1 MDKKYAIYAVLFAI
15 FFSHAQEVALPT
27 DLRQHNLN
35 EFNSSLFNPVFSI
48 DRNNP
53 QSIAWWSRYQWQTI
67 DADPTSIFLNYS
79 RKINR
84 QSSLGAGFIQ
94 NNTGVFLNTG
104 GVLNYAYA
112 FNLDNNMQ
120 LSVGLNVFGFSSEIA
135 DDRYSPDPDILIP
148 QLVVS
153 NAFVM
158 QFAPGVRFSVDGFSV
173 GFTAENLIDY
183 NFSTNKSY
191 SESDEKIYLGMVDYQ
206 FPLTLFSG
214 VDNAYLRPLLYVKS
228 VPYGD
233 TQIGLNA
240 LLSSNKFWLQGGYN
254 SFYGLSGGLGGRFL
268 KHLSLGA
275 LIEYGMDADIKG
287 QDPSFEIIAAY
298 TLGSPDDRK
307 KVVGF
312 DVDEVEE
319 QEVLAE
325 MEKENQLKDEEQKAA
340 ELKMKEELTKAEAL
354 VIKNADK
361 KTKKPKRVR
370 GKKKKALAEEL
381 RLAQELEEAKR
392 LKEKQEAEALAK
404 AIQLKEQQR
413 LDSINSMEL
422 ALAKKIQEDL
432 DRIAARKKAGKS
444 VTQGHYEEADKIEG
458 EKAGFYLIGNVYGT
472 SRYRDIFVQNLKKKG
487 IDAKFFYLAK
497 TKWDYVYLER
507 FDTLSDAEAARDND
521 FNGKFSEKTWIFRII
536 GE

>member
-35 EFNSSLFNPVFSI
+35 EFNSSLFNPVFSL

-67 DADPTSIFLNYS
+67 DADPTSMFLNYS
-79 RKINR
+79 KKIND
-84 QSSLGAGFIQ
+84 QSAIGVGFIQ

-112 FNLDNNMQ
+112 FNFDNNMQ
-120 LSVGLNVFGFSSEIA
+120 LSLGLNVFGFSSEIA

-148 QLVVS
+148 QLQVS
-153 NAFVM
+153 NAFIM
-158 QFAPGVRFSVDGFSV
+158 QFAPGVRFSVDGFGV
-173 GFTAENLIDY
+173 GFTAENLFDY
-183 NFSTNKSY
+183 NFSTNKSF
-191 SESDEKIYLGMVDYQ
+191 SESDEKIYMGMVDYRL
-206 FPLTLFSG
+206 PLTLFDG
-214 VDNAYLRPLLYVKS
+214 ADNAYLQPLLYVKS

-233 TQIGLNA
+233 TQVGLNA
-240 LLSSNKFWLQGGYN
+240 LLSSNLFWVQGGYN
-254 SFYGLSGGLGGRFL
+254 SFYGLSGGLGGRFF
-268 KHLSLGA
+268 KHLSLGV
-275 LIEYGMDADIKG
+275 LMEYGLDADIKD
-287 QDPSFEIIAAY
+287 QDPSFEIIAGY
-298 TLGSPDDRK
+298 TFGSPDARK

-312 DVDEVEE
+312 EEEEE
-319 QEVLAE
+319 Q
-325 MEKENQLKDEEQKAA
+325 MELVKQENENELKEAVQEEE

-354 VIKNADK
+354 AEKNADK
-361 KTKKPKRVR
+361 KPKKQKRVR

-381 RLAQELEEAKR
+381 RLAQELADAKS

-413 LDSINSMEL
+413 LDSIKGMEL
-422 ALAKKIQEDL
+422 ALANKIQEDL

-444 VTQGHYEEADKIEG
+444 VTQGHYEEVDKLEG
-458 EKAGFYLIGNVYGT
+458 HKAGFYLIGNVYGT
-472 SRYRDIFVQNLKKKG
+472 SRYRDIFIQNLKKKG

-507 FDTLSDAEAARDND
+507 FDTLSDAEAARDNN
-521 FNGKFSEKTWIFRII
+521 FGGKYSEKTWILRII
-536 GE
+536 AE

>member
-1 MDKKYAIYAVLFAI
+1 MDKKYAIYAILFAI
-15 FFSHAQEVALPT
+15 FFTHAQEVALPT

-35 EFNSSLFNPVFSI
+35 EFNSSLFNPVFSL

-79 RKINR
+79 RKINA
-84 QSSLGAGFIQ
+84 QSSIGVGFVQ

-112 FNLDNNMQ
+112 FNFDNNMQ

-135 DDRYSPDPDILIP
+135 DDRYNPDPDILIP
-148 QLVVS
+148 QLEVS
-153 NAFVM
+153 NAFIM
-158 QFAPGVRFSVDGFSV
+158 QFAPGVRFSIDGFSV
-173 GFTAENLIDY
+173 GFTAENLFDY

-191 SESDEKIYLGMVDYQ
+191 SETNEKIYLGMVDYQ

-233 TQIGLNA
+233 TQVGLNA

-254 SFYGLSGGLGGRFL
+254 SFYGLSGGLGGRFF

-275 LIEYGMDADIKG
+275 LIEYGTDADIKD

-312 DVDEVEE
+312 DVDEE
-319 QEVLAE
+319 QEALAKLQ
-325 MEKENQLKDEEQKAA
+325 KENLSEEEDRKA
-340 ELKMKEELTKAEAL
+340 EEVKMKEDLTKAEAL
-354 VIKNADK
+354 AEQNANK
-361 KTKKPKRVR
+361 KTKKQKRVR
-370 GKKKKALAEEL
+370 GKKKRALAEEL
-381 RLAQELEEAKR
+381 RVAEELAAAKR
-392 LKEKQEAEALAK
+392 LKEKQEAEAMAK
-404 AIQLKEQQR
+404 AVQMKEQQR
-413 LDSINSMEL
+413 LDSINNMEL

-444 VTQGHYEEADKIEG
+444 VTQGHYEEVDKLQG
-458 EKAGFYLIGNVYGT
+458 QKAGFYLIGNVYGT
-472 SRYRDIFVQNLKKKG
+472 SRYRDIFIQNLDKKG
-487 IDAKFFYLAK
+487 IEAKFFHLEK
-497 TKWDYVYLER
+497 TNWDYVYLER
-507 FDTLSDAEAARDND
+507 FDTLIDAEAARDND
-521 FNGKFSEKTWIFRII
+521 FNGKYSEKTWIFRII

>member
-15 FFSHAQEVALPT
+15 FVSHAQEVAVPT
-27 DLRQHNLN
+27 DLRQHNLT
-35 EFNSSLFNPVFSI
+35 EFNSSLFNPVFSL

-79 RKINR
+79 GKINE
-84 QSSLGAGFIQ
+84 QSSIGAGFIQ

-104 GVLNYAYA
+104 AVLNYAYA
-112 FNLDNNMQ
+112 FNFDNNMQ

-135 DDRYSPDPDILIP
+135 DDRYTPDPDILLP
-148 QLVVS
+148 QLEVS
-153 NAFVM
+153 NAFIM

-173 GFTAENLIDY
+173 GFTAENIFDY
-183 NFSTNKSY
+183 DFSTNNSY

-233 TQIGLNA
+233 TQVGLNA
-240 LLSSNKFWLQGGYN
+240 LLSSNKFWVQGGYN
-254 SFYGLSGGLGGRFL
+254 SFYGISGGLGGRFF

-275 LIEYGMDADIKG
+275 LIEYGTDAEIKN
-287 QDPSFEIIAAY
+287 QDPSFELIAAY
-298 TLGSPDDRK
+298 TWGSPDDPK
-307 KVVGF
+307 KGVGLE
-312 DVDEVEE
+312 VDEDEE
-319 QEVLAE
+319 ALMKLEEENLLKE
-325 MEKENQLKDEEQKAA
+325 DENQKAEDLK
-340 ELKMKEELTKAEAL
+340 LKEELTKAEAL
-354 VIKNADK
+354 AEKNANK
-361 KTKKPKRVR
+361 KSKKQKRVR

-381 RLAQELEEAKR
+381 RLAQEMAEAKK
-392 LKEKQEAEALAK
+392 LKEKQEAEAMAK
-404 AIQLKEQQR
+404 AIQVKEEQR
-413 LDSINSMEL
+413 LDSVKNMEL

-444 VTQGHYEEADKIEG
+444 VTQGHYEEVDKIEG
-458 EKAGFYLIGNVYGT
+458 QKAGFYLIGNVYGT
-472 SRYRDIFVQNLKKKG
+472 SRYRDIFIQNLKKKG

-521 FNGKFSEKTWIFRII
+521 FNGKYAEKTWIFRVI